1 MIQNAPRITAIIPTF
16 RRPALL
22 RRAIESV
29 LAQDYQA
36 LQVCVYDN
44 ASGDDT
50 AAVVAELAA
59 TDPRVSYYCHDHNIG
74 PYANFSYAFSR
85 IDTPYFSTLSDDDFL
100 LPGFFSAGL
109 AELEQFPE
117 AMFWA
122 GLTIRQT
129 HDGTIY
135 AASLEN
141 WPREGLFSPPEG
153 MFEALRHPLCWTSIL
168 FRREV
173 LDEIGSLDMEVGGPA
188 DLDYILRI
196 TARRPFLISKQP
208 AAVFL
213 LNQDSFSETAPL
225 SAFWPGWL
233 KVIENARA
241 IDELSSQSRARV
253 EKILNRAA
261 MRMLFRRAAGTLS
274 KRNYSF
280 ARDAASVLRRHYHKR
295 LRSSLIL
302 VLAGL
307 CSRLPMLQRLYTA
320 AYSAAERRMVRQR
333 AGLQQRYG
341 NHVRSS

>member
-1 MIQNAPRITAIIPTF
+1 MIQDSPRITTIIPTF

-22 RRAIESV
+22 RRAIKSV
-29 LAQDYQA
+29 LAQDYTR
-36 LQVCVYDN
+36 LQVCIYDN

-59 TDPRVSYYCHDHNIG
+59 GDPRISYYCHDRNVG
-74 PYANFSYAFSR
+74 PFENFRFALSR
-85 IDTPYFSTLSDDDFL
+85 IETPYFSTLSDDDFL

-129 HDGTIY
+129 PNGTIY

-141 WPREGLFSPPEG
+141 WPREGLFEPPEG
-153 MFEALRHPLCWTSIL
+153 MFETLRHPLCWTSIL

-196 TARRPFLISKQP
+196 TARRAFLISKQP

-233 KVIENARA
+233 KVIDNARA
-241 IDELSSQSRARV
+241 IEELSSESRARV

-261 MRMLFRRAAGTLS
+261 ERMLFRRAAGTLS
-274 KRNYSF
+274 KGNYAF
-280 ARDAASVLRRHYHKR
+280 ARDAANVLRRHYHKHM
-295 LRSSLIL
+295 RSSLLL
-302 VLAGL
+302 VLVSL

-320 AYSAAERRMVRQR
+320 TYSAAERRMVRQR
-333 AGLQQRYG
+333 TGLQQRYG
-341 NHVRSS
+341 DYVRLS